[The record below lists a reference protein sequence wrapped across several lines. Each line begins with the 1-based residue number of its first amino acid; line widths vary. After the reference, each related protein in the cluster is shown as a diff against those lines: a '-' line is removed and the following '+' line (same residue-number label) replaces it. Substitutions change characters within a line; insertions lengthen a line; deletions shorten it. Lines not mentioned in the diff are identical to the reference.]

1 VLKVAAMIYTALSF
15 DLDGTLVDTAGE
27 IAEAANR
34 TLAEFNVPPQPQALV
49 TRLIGAGT
57 RELMLKL
64 LAHVLLERPLRA
76 AALPVDRVIARF
88 DHHYALTAG
97 TQGQP
102 YAGCQ
107 QMLQRLRDAGIRLA
121 CVTNKEQRFAQR
133 VLQAHHLDGFFDV
146 LVGGDTLPHK
156 KPHRHVIDHVLQVLG
171 ASQEQMAHVGDSHTD
186 IDTARNAGV
195 AAWAVPYGY
204 NGGEPIEDAKPHR
217 IFQTLPEIA
226 AHVLEI
232 PFALSLSKC
241 PPHTRRGFDKL
252 SPNGW

>member
-1 VLKVAAMIYTALSF
+1 MTFTTLSF

-27 IAEAANR
+27 IAEAANL
-34 TLAEFNVPPQPQALV
+34 TLAEFRVPAQPQALI

-76 AALPVDRVIARF
+76 AALPVDQVIDRF
-88 DHHYALTAG
+88 DHHYALTVG
-97 TQGQP
+97 TQGRP
-102 YAGCQ
+102 YAGCHE
-107 QMLQRLRDAGIRLA
+107 MLQRLQDAGIRLA

-133 VLQAHHLDGFFDV
+133 VLLAHRLDGFFEV

-171 ASQEQMAHVGDSHTD
+171 ARQEQMAHVGDSHTD
-186 IDTARNAGV
+186 VDTARNAGV

-204 NGGEPIEDAKPHR
+204 NRGDPIAEANPHR

-226 AHVLEI
+226 AHVLSDSACT
-232 PFALSLSKC
+232 PRTRTHPAL
-241 PPHTRRGFDKL
+241 HTSFNL
-252 SPNGW
+252 T